1 MKSSTVTPSAV
12 KDFIIFQHSRNAT
25 NLYKTHLSI
34 IRDIYEDHAIM
45 LKKLENYAPSEVLEN
60 LNYLTKDKYSYIRK
74 KTLDIGNEAIRD
86 FEKNMEKVEISL
98 KKE

>member
-1 MKSSTVTPSAV
+1 MKAGITTSSAV
-12 KDFIIFQHSRNAT
+12 KDFLVFQNTRNTT

-34 IRDIYEDHAIM
+34 IRDIYEDHELM
-45 LKKLENYAPSEVLEN
+45 LKKLENYVPTEVLEN

-86 FEKNMEKVEISL
+86 FEKNMDKVEVAL
-98 KKE
+98 K

>member
-1 MKSSTVTPSAV
+1 MKAGITTSSAV
-12 KDFIIFQHSRNAT
+12 KDFLVFQHTRNTT

-34 IRDIYEDHAIM
+34 IRDIYEDHELM
-45 LKKLENYAPSEVLEN
+45 LKKLENYVQTEVLEN

-86 FEKNMEKVEISL
+86 FEKNMDKVEVAL
-98 KKE
+98 K